1 MGDENALFGIGVSS
15 GMISILVLLLYTGS
29 EEVKIHFTAPIILI
43 FLVPVLLFW
52 LSRVWMLGF
61 RGEIDNDPV
70 EFTIKDK
77 STYFIAIIVLIVFVT
92 SKYAGLYV

>member
-1 MGDENALFGIGVSS
+1 MGDENALFAIGVSS

-52 LSRVWMLGF
+52 LSRIWMLGLE
-61 RGEIDNDPV
+61 G
-70 EFTIKDK
+70 K
-77 STYFIAIIVLIVFVT
+77 
-92 SKYAGLYV
+92 